1 MYKHTSIYTYNI
13 HTPNTHI
20 HTDIHIYPY
29 IHTHINTKIL
39 FL

>member
-13 HTPNTHI
+13 HTLNTHI